1 MWFLSSLLGLPSS
14 VKLVPSL
21 LCECHVLQLRLLQS
35 CIGLCYLYI
44 VAYVCK
50 SQWKIEAQIAAPYS
64 VRTLMF
70 HYDFVFLDYINNV
83 LLQGLIKSI
92 SFHRQVNNEV
102 IDTYSQ
108 KKTHD
113 LPRSICCKIVY
124 W

>member
-1 MWFLSSLLGLPSS
+1 MFANHNGRLKPKLL
-14 VKLVPSL
+14 L
-21 LCECHVLQLRLLQS
+21 LTVF
-35 CIGLCYLYI
+35 Y
-44 VAYVCK
+44 
-50 SQWKIEAQIAAPYS
+50 